1 MNVVC
6 LYHGIT
12 AQRAIVFS
20 FFHRSISSLRGRN
33 LADPAET
40 GRDNY
45 AKETRQK
52 ARRCSLRRFHRED
65 ASRLV
70 PRSFVPDMTFA
81 GFVPGIYADHRRQ
94 SRERF
99 NVRRIYCT
107 CAFGKFVGDRWIGR
121 CRDRSLRGERSWRM
135 TIRRTGVMVAG
146 PCYVLTVYFH
156 RAKIWVAGASGA
168 NYARLWFRFRARS
181 IIEQTTSECPRKRT
195 GRAVCFSFLAFGL
208 CSRKYSNGLYKLK
221 IASTPPEFG
230 VLGIQSVAEIA
241 AQSDRGFYNVRLY
254 VQK

>member
-121 CRDRSLRGERSWRM
+121 CR
-135 TIRRTGVMVAG
+135 
-146 PCYVLTVYFH
+146 
-156 RAKIWVAGASGA
+156 
-168 NYARLWFRFRARS
+168 RS
-181 IIEQTTSECPRKRT
+181 IVKR
-195 GRAVCFSFLAFGL
+195 REELANDD
-208 CSRKYSNGLYKLK
+208 SSNGSHGCGPLLRFNGIFPSREDLGCWRERRKLC
-221 IASTPPEFG
+221 TPVISLPRQVNNRANDERVSQEKNGEGRLFQL
-230 VLGIQSVAEIA
+230 LGLRIMFAKVFE
-241 AQSDRGFYNVRLY
+241 RPL
-254 VQK
+254 